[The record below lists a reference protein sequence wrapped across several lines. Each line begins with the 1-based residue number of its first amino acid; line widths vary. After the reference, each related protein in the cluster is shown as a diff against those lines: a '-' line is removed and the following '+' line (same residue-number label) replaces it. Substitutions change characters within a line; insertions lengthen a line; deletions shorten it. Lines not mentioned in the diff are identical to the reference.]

1 MYIGKTESNIEKRFQ
16 EHIKDSKRERCKDR
30 PLYRAINKY
39 GIENFKIE
47 LLEES
52 DNSEEREQYYIKKF
66 NTYGSTGYNATLG
79 GDSKRYLNYEDII
92 KCYEKYQNIT
102 KVAELKGCHVDSVR
116 SVLKNNNIKIQQPGW
131 NMKKFGIK
139 VDQFNLYDEYIR
151 TFNSYSEAAR
161 WIVENNY
168 SKDKRIERIASK
180 IIMCCNKERKTA
192 YKFKW
197 KTNHGKVAESGLL
210 QRS

>member
-1 MYIGKTESNIEKRFQ
+1 MINLVNGKMYIGKTESNIEKRFQ

-116 SVLKNNNIKIQQPGW
+116 SVLKNNNIKIQQPNVHGHIHG
-131 NMKKFGIK
+131 NDLGSDKH
-139 VDQFNLYDEYIR
+139 FNVSMDVIG
-151 TFNSYSEAAR
+151 F
-161 WIVENNY
+161 
-168 SKDKRIERIASK
+168 KPIELEKLMIS
-180 IIMCCNKERKTA
+180 I
-192 YKFKW
+192 
-197 KTNHGKVAESGLL
+197 L
-210 QRS
+210 